1 MERIDVL
8 KIDIEG
14 GELAALRGAEVIL
27 GNSPRMML
35 VIEIIDDHCKRA
47 GYSGRELFDFI
58 VGKGFKGYLP
68 KPWPR
73 VEAVAAY
80 DPGYFDNIIFLKGY
94 GELSPLRR
102 AERSPRSRLWDP
114 CSTS

>member
-1 MERIDVL
+1 MRVDTLDKALAARGVERIDVL

-14 GELAALRGAEVIL
+14 GELAALQGAEGIM

-35 VIEIIDDHCKRA
+35 VIEIIDEHCKRA
-47 GYSGRELFDFI
+47 GHSGKALFDFI
-58 VGKGFKGYLP
+58 VGKGFKGFLP

-73 VEAVAAY
+73 ALKPVATY

-94 GELSPLRR
+94 GN
-102 AERSPRSRLWDP
+102 
-114 CSTS
+114 